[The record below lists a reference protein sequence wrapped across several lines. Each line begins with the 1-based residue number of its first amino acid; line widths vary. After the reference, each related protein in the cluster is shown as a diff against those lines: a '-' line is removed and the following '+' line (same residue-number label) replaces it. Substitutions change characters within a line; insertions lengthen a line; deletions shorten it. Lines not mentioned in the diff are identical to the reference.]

1 MNFTVASFPLW
12 WHWVCAGLVA
22 AIAADVALRA
32 PWRRLAESARLNPF
46 LGTVVVLVVLWSIRT
61 GLGAGFDFHLL
72 GASACALAFGPRLAI
87 AAMALV
93 TIGTAA
99 GGSLEWG
106 SLPVNLLVMGVWP
119 ALVTTAVL
127 RGLERWLPGH
137 FFIYVFGAAF
147 FGAAL
152 AMIATGVLAT
162 GLLAAAGQR
171 LDDLLAGYLPWY
183 ALMAWAEAFTTGAA
197 VTLMVVYR
205 PQWVATFDDAR
216 YLSGR

>member
-1 MNFTVASFPLW
+1 MNFTVATFPAW
-12 WHWVCAGLVA
+12 WHWVCAGAVA
-22 AIAADVALRA
+22 AIGVDIALRA
-32 PWRRLAESARLNPF
+32 PWRRLADGARLNPF

-61 GLGAGFDFHLL
+61 GLPDGLDFHLL

-93 TIGTAA
+93 TLGAA
-99 GGSLEWG
+99 AAGSLEWG

-119 ALVTTAVL
+119 VLVTTAVL

-137 FFIYVFGAAF
+137 FFVYVFGAAF

-152 AMIATGVLAT
+152 AMVATGVLASALL
-162 GLLAAAGQR
+162 GLGGQR
-171 LDDLLAGYLPWY
+171 LDDLLSGYLPWY

-197 VTLMVVYR
+197 LTLMVVYR
-205 PQWVATFDDAR
+205 PDWVATFDDAR
-216 YLSGR
+216 YLRNR